1 MDYFPLF
8 LRLQG
13 KPVLLVGAGEV
24 ARRKLVLL
32 RAAGAVVTVVAPDL
46 SGIAAEYGD
55 DAQVS
60 LRQQAFAPEQ
70 LHGKW
75 LVIAATN
82 DPSVNAAVA
91 HAAEAQQIW
100 ANVVD
105 DTEQCSAIVPAIVDR
120 SPVVIAISSGATA
133 PVLARRIRA
142 QLEALIDESVG
153 TLAKLAQRWRETIK
167 TRLPD
172 VSARRRFWD
181 AVLDSRLPT
190 LLKNRRQQD
199 AEQLLSDLLA
209 QAETPQQRGHVSL
222 VGAGPGDPGLLTLN
236 AQRALQQADVIF
248 YDQLVSPA
256 VLELARRDAELISVG
271 KKAGNHKT
279 SQAAINTLLV
289 EHARQNKRVVRLKGG
304 DPFIFGRGGEELE
317 ALAAEHISFDVVPGI
332 TAAIACAAYAG
343 IPLTHRSH
351 AQSVR
356 FVTAHCQNSADT
368 LDWANLAREQ
378 QTLAFY
384 MGVAQLETIRTKL
397 LEHGAAPT
405 LPFAMIENGSRP
417 EQRVITGHLSE
428 LPEQARKH
436 QVQSPA
442 LLVIGDVAQL
452 HHRLQWFNPE
462 TVRSENTQ
470 PERSVA

>member
-46 SGIAAEYGD
+46 SAIATDYAN
-55 DAQVS
+55 DAQV
-60 LRQQAFAPEQ
+60 LLQQQAFAPEQ

-82 DPSVNAAVA
+82 DSSVNAAVA
-91 HAAEAQQIW
+91 QAAEAQQIW

-153 TLAKLAQRWRETIK
+153 TLAKMAQRWRETIK

-181 AVLDSRLPT
+181 AVLDSRLPA
-190 LLKNRRQQD
+190 LLKNRREQD

-209 QAETPQQRGHVSL
+209 QAETPQRGHVSL

-271 KKAGNHKT
+271 KKAGDHKT
-279 SQAAINTLLV
+279 SQAAINALLV
-289 EHARQNKRVVRLKGG
+289 EHAKQNKRVVRLKGG

-384 MGVAQLETIRTKL
+384 MGVAQLETIRAKL
-397 LEHGAAPT
+397 LEHGATPT

-428 LPEQARKH
+428 LPEKARTH

-452 HHRLQWFNPE
+452 HHRLQWFKPE
-462 TVRSENTQ
+462 TARSENVQ